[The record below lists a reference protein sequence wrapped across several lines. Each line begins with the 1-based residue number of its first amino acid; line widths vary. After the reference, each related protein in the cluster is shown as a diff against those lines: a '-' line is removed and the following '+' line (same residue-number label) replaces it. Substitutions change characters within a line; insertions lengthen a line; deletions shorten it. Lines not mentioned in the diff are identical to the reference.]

1 MSAAKLVGLTTILYL
16 IMALQSLLGLGV
28 FLPIL
33 PLKEVLVALM
43 AIALGVMNWRKD
55 KKPYAYLLFYGLIGL
70 LFSNFTLEILLSA
83 EERIQF
89 NKEVSD
95 FIGLAQLIL
104 MSILLFY
111 LSLERIAEKIRFNLF
126 PFLTLIAIVL
136 INFFGE
142 KSWEALAIL
151 PLSLAFYIQYHKADE
166 DQINADK
173 YHAIKMWFT
182 GFAVLGAIDIL
193 AIWINK

>member
-33 PLKEVLVALM
+33 PLKEVLVSIM
-43 AIALGVMNWRKD
+43 AIALGVMYWKRD
-55 KKPYAYLLFYGLIGL
+55 KKPYSYLFFYGLIGL

-83 EERIQF
+83 EERVAF
-89 NKEVSD
+89 NNEVSD
-95 FIGLAQLIL
+95 YIGLAQFLFMGIL
-104 MSILLFY
+104 FIY
-111 LSLERIAEKIRFNLF
+111 LSLERVGEKIRFNLF
-126 PFLTLIAIVL
+126 PFLTLVVVTI

-142 KSWEALAIL
+142 KSWEALAVL
-151 PLSLAFYIQYHKADE
+151 PLAIAFYIQYHKADE
-166 DQINADK
+166 DQVDADK
-173 YHAIKMWFT
+173 FHALKMWLV
-182 GFAVLGAIDIL
+182 GFAVLGAIDAL